1 MARATPIMRTI
12 TVTTSWQALS
22 ATSLVLSEC
31 EISCAID
38 NSADVLFRTTGETS
52 VEVPWEPSEFHR
64 FTGIDLATIEV
75 KGTAADIVTVVGQA
89 GGE

>member
-1 MARATPIMRTI
+1 MARANVIMRKITI
-12 TVTTSWQALS
+12 TTSWQKLS
-22 ATSLVLSEC
+22 ATSLVMTEC